1 LMKLVT
7 AVFIVLGIVL
17 VLGQTGSNPFAGSD
31 YFINPDFVAEV
42 ESSIGLHPSQK
53 ALLAKA
59 ENISAAYWIDTIS
72 RIGNVTKVLDGA
84 LAQQQRTG
92 RKTLATFVIYD
103 VPNRDCA
110 AAASNG
116 EITCRDNACTDGINT
131 YKTKYVDPIVA
142 ILKKY
147 PSLPIVAFIEPDS
160 LGNLATNMNVDKC
173 KQAEQAYITGISYA
187 IQQLATVSNVVQYVD
202 AAHGG
207 WLGWDD
213 NRQKI
218 AQVFTNVL
226 NKAGGA
232 NKIRG
237 FVTNL
242 ANYQPLGTLS
252 STDDPCNLKK
262 DYNQAINEVIYVNLL
277 SKTLDSAGIRDKRF
291 VIDTSRNGVVNM
303 RKDCSNWCNINN
315 SGFGRRP
322 TSDTAFTGI
331 NNLDALYWIKT
342 PGESDGT
349 SDSKSARYDYHC
361 SSSDSKT
368 PAPEAGQW
376 FDAFFVME
384 AERANPPL

>member
-1 LMKLVT
+1 MKIL
-7 AVFIVLGIVL
+7 ALFLLFGLVL
-17 VLGQTGSNPFAGSD
+17 VNAQTGSNPFQGVD
-31 YFINPDFVAEV
+31 YYINPDFVAEI
-42 ESSIGLHPSQK
+42 ETSITKHPDLK
-53 ALLAKA
+53 TILTRA
-59 ENISAAYWIDTIS
+59 ENIAAAYWIDTIA
-72 RIGNVTKVLDGA
+72 RIGNVTRVLDGA

-92 RKTLATFVIYD
+92 RKTLATFVVYD

-116 EITCRDNACTDGINT
+116 EITCSDNACTAGINT
-131 YKTKYVDPIVA
+131 YKTKYIDPIVA
-142 ILKKY
+142 IWKKY
-147 PSLPIVAFIEPDS
+147 PNLPIVAFIEPDS
-160 LGNLATNMNVDKC
+160 LANLATNMDLAKC
-173 KQAEQAYITGISYA
+173 QQAENAYITGISYT
-187 IQQLATVSNVVQYVD
+187 IQQIATLPNVVMYLD

-218 AQVFTNVL
+218 AQVFNNVL

-252 STDDPCNLKK
+252 SSDDPCNLKSQ
-262 DYNQAINEVIYVNLL
+262 YNQAINEVIYVNML
-277 SKTLDSAGIRDKRF
+277 SQSLSNAGIRDKRF
-291 VIDTSRNGVVNM
+291 VIDTSRNGVTNM

-322 TSDTAFTGI
+322 TADTSFTGLNI
-331 NNLDALYWIKT
+331 IDALFWVKT

-349 SDSKSARYDYHC
+349 SDSGAPRYDFHC

-368 PAPEAGQW
+368 PSPQAGQW
-376 FDAFFVME
+376 FDEFFVME
-384 AERANPPL
+384 AQNANPPL

>member
-1 LMKLVT
+1 MKCVIAL
-7 AVFIVLGIVL
+7 FLIFGITIILAQV
-17 VLGQTGSNPFAGSD
+17 GSNPFSGSD
-31 YFINPDFVAEV
+31 YYINPDFVAEV
-42 ESSIGLHPSQK
+42 ESSIVLHPTQR
-53 ALLAKA
+53 ALLVKA
-59 ENISAAYWIDTIS
+59 ENISASYWIDTIS
-72 RIGNVTKVLDGA
+72 RIGNVTKVLEGA
-84 LAQQQRTG
+84 QAQQTRTG
-92 RKTLATFVIYD
+92 RKTLTSFVIYD

-116 EITCRDNACTDGINT
+116 EITCRDNACTDGINQ

-142 ILKKY
+142 IFKKF
-147 PSLPIVAFIEPDS
+147 PNLPIVAFIEPDS

-173 KQAEQAYITGISYA
+173 KQAEQAYLTGISYA
-187 IQQLATVSNVVQYVD
+187 IQQIATVSNVVQYVD

-218 AQVFTNVL
+218 AQVFNNVL
-226 NKAGGA
+226 TKAGGV

-262 DYNQAINEVIYVNLL
+262 DYNQAINEVIYVNMLQQ
-277 SKTLDSAGIRDKRF
+277 TLASAGIRDKRF
-291 VIDTSRNGVVNM
+291 VIDTSRNGVTNM

-315 SGFGRRP
+315 AGLGRRP
-322 TSDTAFTGI
+322 TSDTAFTGLSI
-331 NNLDALYWIKT
+331 IDALFWIKT

-349 SDSKSARYDYHC
+349 SDSKSVRYDFHC
-361 SSSDSKT
+361 GSSDSKT

-376 FDAFFVME
+376 FDSFFVMV
-384 AERANPPL
+384 AEKAVPAL